1 MIKDVFSFKIIEK
14 SDKDVDFYTG
24 LNNAKVF
31 LWILNRVEKRIN
43 IIHKKLSLPDHV
55 LIVLMKIKLVLL
67 HKDIGNRFNVKAA
80 KIY

>member
-43 IIHKKLSLPDHV
+43 IIHKNLSLPDHV

-80 KIY
+80 KI

>member
-43 IIHKKLSLPDHV
+43 IIHKKLPLPDHV

-80 KIY
+80 KI

>member
-31 LWILNRVEKRIN
+31 LWILNRVEKHIN

-55 LIVLMKIKLVLL
+55 LIVLMKIKLALL

-80 KIY
+80 KI

>member
-14 SDKDVDFYTG
+14 SDEDVDFYTG

-80 KIY
+80 KI

>member
-31 LWILNRVEKRIN
+31 LWILNRVEKHIN

-80 KIY
+80 KI

>member
-1 MIKDVFSFKIIEK
+1 MIKDVFSFKIIDK

-80 KIY
+80 KI

>member
-80 KIY
+80 KI